1 MDIENT
7 DYREEVMDLGNP
19 YDVKLLRDFLTP
31 LGFDFNEKEVDYS
44 IIIFNLNNEILGV
57 GSSLKN
63 VLKYIAVAPKYR
75 ETSVFA
81 LLSTHLL
88 GRLIEKYDKIFAF
101 TKPRN
106 VVIFEGMGFRKIAVA
121 EPLFSVLE
129 YGLSG
134 IKDFVEELKGYKQEG
149 VSLQTLAGLVMNCNP
164 ITRGHLYLIEKA
176 ARESDWVYLFVVQ
189 ENLSVFP
196 FEVRWELIKKA
207 TVHIENLTIIPG
219 GDYIV
224 SGKTFPSYFLKGTD
238 RSKIIDN
245 QAELDVIIFRD
256 YIVPALGINRR
267 YVGEE
272 IHCQTTAA
280 YNRAMKRLL
289 VPAGVKVIEVERKKD
304 ESDHAYISASG
315 IREAI
320 RQGTLEE
327 VKNYLPQTT
336 FDYLCSDESK
346 EIREKIKTTQ
356 SRH

>member
-1 MDIENT
+1 MNIENT

-57 GSSLKN
+57 GSSQKN

-81 LLSTHLL
+81 LLATHLL

-106 VVIFEGMGFRKIAVA
+106 VVIFEGMGFRRIAVA

-134 IKDFVEELKGYKQEG
+134 IKDFVEELKTYKNEDE
-149 VSLQTLAGLVMNCNP
+149 SLQKVSGLVMNCNP
-164 ITRGHLYLIEKA
+164 ITKGHLHLIEKA
-176 ARESDWVYLFVVQ
+176 ASDSDWVYLFVVQ

-196 FEVRWELIKKA
+196 FEVRWELIQKA
-207 TVHIENLTIIPG
+207 TAHIKNITTIPG

-272 IHCQTTAA
+272 RHCQTTAA

-289 VPAGVKVIEVERKKD
+289 VPAGVNVVEIERKKD
-304 ESDHAYISASG
+304 EKGLGCISASG

-327 VKNYLPQTT
+327 VKDCLPEATYE
-336 FDYLCSDESK
+336 YLCAEES
-346 EIREKIKTTQ
+346 EAIREKIRTVE